1 MRDEATSASGAD
13 AVMVAEPAS
22 AGVIARDDALRG
34 RVLAGFRAGA
44 PQDPEWV
51 DFLTEDS
58 LAALSIWF
66 GARALSAMG
75 HRGTAR
81 DTLRFALERDIA
93 VIDRMIASQLDAI
106 LHHPRL
112 QALEGRWRGLRW
124 LVADVKQM
132 AERIK
137 DGPVAQVLVRLL
149 NASWQ
154 VIARDLRRAD
164 DFDQSQLFQKIYE
177 TQYGMAGGEPFGL
190 LVVDHAVRH
199 EPRNDYTTDDKATL
213 ERLAEIGAASFAPVV
228 IGAAPELL
236 EVESFAELAG
246 VDDPTVPLANP
257 AHARWRAIGTRLDSR
272 FLAVVLPRVLARPP
286 WPDDGTR
293 DEGFRYAE
301 SARTAADRVWMMG
314 GYPFASVVA
323 RAVAQFG
330 WPADIRGAD
339 TDRVGG
345 GLITN
350 LPVEPHQLSQ
360 ALSLPRLPVEVVF
373 LDRQARKLIEAGLMP
388 ITALPHGE
396 DLLFGA
402 IHTLYRPPRQAEPGA
417 RAAVA
422 DSRVARQINAVLCAS
437 RFAHYLKIRGRNAMG
452 TLRRPEDVELELRTW
467 LTSFVNR
474 NTQASAEIR
483 AERPLY
489 DAAVRVFEQPEKPG
503 AYRCAMELQPY
514 FQLDDVTASFR
525 FETEIAPPAT

>member
-199 EPRNDYTTDDKATL
+199 EPRNDYTTDDKA
-213 ERLAEIGAASFAPVV
+213 
-228 IGAAPELL
+228 
-236 EVESFAELAG
+236 
-246 VDDPTVPLANP
+246 
-257 AHARWRAIGTRLDSR
+257 
-272 FLAVVLPRVLARPP
+272 
-286 WPDDGTR
+286 
-293 DEGFRYAE
+293 
-301 SARTAADRVWMMG
+301 
-314 GYPFASVVA
+314 
-323 RAVAQFG
+323 
-330 WPADIRGAD
+330 
-339 TDRVGG
+339 
-345 GLITN
+345 
-350 LPVEPHQLSQ
+350 
-360 ALSLPRLPVEVVF
+360 
-373 LDRQARKLIEAGLMP
+373 
-388 ITALPHGE
+388 
-396 DLLFGA
+396 
-402 IHTLYRPPRQAEPGA
+402 
-417 RAAVA
+417 
-422 DSRVARQINAVLCAS
+422 
-437 RFAHYLKIRGRNAMG
+437 
-452 TLRRPEDVELELRTW
+452 
-467 LTSFVNR
+467 
-474 NTQASAEIR
+474 
-483 AERPLY
+483 
-489 DAAVRVFEQPEKPG
+489 
-503 AYRCAMELQPY
+503 
-514 FQLDDVTASFR
+514 
-525 FETEIAPPAT
+525 